1 MVENIRRKIA
11 IVGLGSVGKVLARL
25 ISESSHEF
33 VGGFSRTR
41 NSTLDALNIIG
52 TGRPM
57 EPGTLGDADTVI
69 ISVPDSKIVQ
79 IARELSSLSLP
90 FSDMTFIHCSG
101 SLGKEVLHPLEN
113 RGAKIAI
120 FHPLF
125 PFIDFQFSIE
135 NVKGAYVAVE
145 GPEWL
150 YDFAK
155 DLGFLPFPAP
165 ERKELYHLGAV
176 YSSGLFLALLS
187 IPMKIADEL
196 NIPREAYIKLAESAL
211 KGILKFGLKEAIT
224 GPWKR
229 GDEEI
234 IKRHIEVS
242 PDPSLYLKLLD
253 RVRKI
258 LSGEDQS

>member
-25 ISESSHEF
+25 ISESSYEF

-41 NSTLDALNIIG
+41 KSALDALNIIG
-52 TGRPM
+52 TGRLM
-57 EPGTLGDADTVI
+57 EPETLEDADIVFL
-69 ISVPDSKIVQ
+69 SVPDAKIPQV
-79 IARELSSLSLP
+79 ARELTSLSLP

-101 SLGKEVLHPLEN
+101 SLRKEVLEPLES
-113 RGAKIAI
+113 RGAKTGI

-135 NVKGAYVAVE
+135 SIRGAYVAVE
-145 GPEWL
+145 GPKWL

-165 ERKELYHLGAV
+165 ERRELYHLGAV
-176 YSSGLFLALLS
+176 YSSGLLLALLS
-187 IPMKIADEL
+187 ISVEIAEE
-196 NIPREAYIKLAESAL
+196 IGVPREAYIKLAEFAL
-211 KGILKFGLKEAIT
+211 KGTLKFGLKKAIT

-242 PDPSLYLKLLD
+242 PDPSLYLRLLN
-253 RVRKI
+253 RLRKI
-258 LSGEDQS
+258 LGEDQS